1 MTSTSEK
8 SVAVLAGL
16 AGAGAVGASAASL
29 GGLGGEDLGAE
40 TGDGASCDTDAI
52 DVDWAPFF
60 DPPAGQYVALFALRD
75 IKTDCLA
82 TRDKIAIFL
91 TSYRSNFPVELVEGI
106 ALEIGGQQIR
116 PR

>member
-16 AGAGAVGASAASL
+16 AGAVAG
-29 GGLGGEDLGAE
+29 LGAE
-40 TGDGASCDTDAI
+40 VFAAEATEAGCRGANRTGASCDTDAI